1 MMSATKQMGVFQQRA
16 KRKSLVGLHSA
27 SILLAG
33 TGLFAKLIALPA
45 IDIISRR
52 CLLAA
57 VFLLLIGIAL
67 KRSFVLERARERLL
81 MLLCGLLMCVHW
93 VTYFHAMQVST
104 VAIGMIALYT
114 YPVMSVLLEPL
125 WQGKRPRRVDVLC
138 ALAVLAGVYLLA
150 PDFSFGSGAALGVLW
165 GLVSA
170 VAFTLRNIVQ
180 RNYLGRYRGDTAMF
194 YQCLIAGLAAWPFV
208 RQAASALSPAVW
220 LQLALLALVC
230 TAVPHSMFAG
240 ALRALT
246 AKTAGLI
253 SCLMPVYGV
262 ALAWIV
268 LGEVPSGATVCGG
281 LIIVAAAAFE
291 SGRA

>member
-1 MMSATKQMGVFQQRA
+1 MNSAQQLS
-16 KRKSLVGLHSA
+16 KRTGLAGLHIA
-27 SILLAG
+27 NILLAG
-33 TGLFAKLIALPA
+33 TGLFAKLIDLPA
-45 IDIISRR
+45 VDIISRR

-57 VFLLLIGIAL
+57 AFLLLLGMAL
-67 KRSFVLERARERLL
+67 KRRFVLDRGPEWLL

-125 WQGKRPRRVDVLC
+125 WQGERPRRLDVLC
-138 ALAVLAGVYLLA
+138 ALLVLAGVYLLV
-150 PDFSFGSGAALGVLW
+150 PDFSFGSGAAAGVFW

-170 VAFTLRNIVQ
+170 AAFTLRNIVQ
-180 RNYLGRYRGDTAMF
+180 RNYLGVYRGDTAML
-194 YQCLIAGLAAWPFV
+194 YQCLIAGLAAWPFA
-208 RQAASALSPAVW
+208 RQASSALSPAVW

-240 ALRALT
+240 ALRSLT

-262 ALAWIV
+262 ALAWLV
-268 LGEVPSGATVCGG
+268 LGEVPSGATICGG

>member
-1 MMSATKQMGVFQQRA
+1 MMDTTQQRA
-16 KRKSLVGLHSA
+16 KRKSLAGLHSA

-57 VFLLLIGIAL
+57 VFLLLIGLAL
-67 KRSFVLERARERLL
+67 KRSFVLDRTRERLL

-104 VAIGMIALYT
+104 VAIGMISLYT
-114 YPVMSVLLEPL
+114 YPVMTVLLEPL
-125 WQGKRPRRVDVLC
+125 WQGRPPRRVDVLC

-150 PDFSFGSGAALGVLW
+150 PDFSFRSGAAPGVLW

-170 VAFTLRNIVQ
+170 AAFTLRNIVQ
-180 RNYLGRYRGDTAMF
+180 RNYLGRYPGDTAMF

-208 RQAASALSPAVW
+208 RQSAAAFSPSVW
-220 LQLALLALVC
+220 LQLAALAFVC

-262 ALAWIV
+262 ALAWMV